1 MRANIYFSEDYDA
14 DKIDELCENYN
25 ADLWYRERKVRF
37 KGTSERLEAFLA
49 EICKISQPIK
59 IIRY

>member
-1 MRANIYFSEDYDA
+1 MRAKIYFSEDYDI
-14 DKIDELCENYN
+14 DKIDELSEEYG
-25 ADLWYRERKVRF
+25 ADLWYKEREVRF

>member
-1 MRANIYFSEDYDA
+1 MRANIYFSEDYDI
-14 DKIDELCENYN
+14 DKIDELSEEYG
-25 ADLWYRERKVRF
+25 ADLWYKEREVRF

>member
-1 MRANIYFSEDYDA
+1 MRAKIYFSEDYDI
-14 DKIDELCENYN
+14 DKIDELSEEYG
-25 ADLWYRERKVRF
+25 ADLWYKEREVRF

-59 IIRY
+59 IKRY